1 MGKKFEEY
9 NKKSV
14 SFFGFRYDAKTFWIT
29 MACTLGVLLVLVAL
43 TLFGVGV
50 SWYGIFFGSGFLV
63 ALALAGQLCKERGIN
78 SDYPFTLIWWVFP
91 FALLGARIYYLA
103 FDGGIDGILD
113 IFEIWEGGL
122 AVYGGIIGGAVGLI
136 ISCLISKVNIAK
148 MTDVVVPLLSIG
160 QAFGRIGCIFGHCC
174 YGVEVT
180 NRALQWFPI
189 ALKIGGS
196 YYYAT
201 NFYEAILDFCLFIGL
216 TMLLRKQKITG
227 LNTFAYMV
235 GYGLIR
241 FVLEA
246 FRADAQTL
254 YIGSYPVSQ
263 LLSVILVVV
272 GTIGICTLL
281 LVNNRKNRKGSE
293 LSED

>member
-9 NKKSV
+9 NKKTI
-14 SFFGFRYDAKTFWIT
+14 SFFGFKYDTKTFLIT
-29 MACTLGVLLVLVAL
+29 MGSALAVLLILLAL
-43 TLFGVGV
+43 TLFGVNV
-50 SWYGIFFGSGFLV
+50 SWYGIFFGLGFLV
-63 ALALAGQLCKERGIN
+63 ALALAGQLCKERDIN
-78 SDYPFTLIWWVFP
+78 PDYPFTLIWWVFP

-103 FDGGIDGILD
+103 FDGGIDNFLD
-113 IFEIWEGGL
+113 IFKIWEGGL
-122 AVYGGIIGGAVGLI
+122 AVYGGIIGGGIGLI

-180 NRALQWFPI
+180 NKALHWFPI

-216 TMLLRKQKITG
+216 TILLRKQKITG

-254 YIGSYPVSQ
+254 YLGSYPVSQ
-263 LLSVILVVV
+263 LLSIILVVV

-281 LVNNRKNRKGSE
+281 LVNNRKNKE
-293 LSED
+293 EATPEK